1 MNKTTTTP
9 ATQVGPSFKERE
21 RLFYQLKFLAIVA
34 VSIPAISDQLTDHAA
49 YGMELLLEDIAEQIF
64 PEN

>member
-1 MNKTTTTP
+1 MNKATTVTARQT
-9 ATQVGPSFKERE
+9 GPTLKERE

-34 VSIPAISDQLTDHAA
+34 VSIPAISDQFTDHAA
-49 YGMELLLEDIAEQIF
+49 YGMELLLEDMAERIF